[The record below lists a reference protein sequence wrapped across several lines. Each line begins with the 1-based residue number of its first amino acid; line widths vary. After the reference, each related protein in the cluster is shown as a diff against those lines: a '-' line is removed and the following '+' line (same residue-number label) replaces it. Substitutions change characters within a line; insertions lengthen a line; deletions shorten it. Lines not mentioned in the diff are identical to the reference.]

1 MRFGIGLILSAI
13 VAFGMLSPSPA
24 RADTM
29 LARGDIL
36 DIQVYPEATL
46 SQQVT
51 ISNDG
56 SISLALLGRII
67 VMGLTITQTQDAIA
81 LGLMRYLRHPLVTVA
96 LHTQAQYDV
105 LVLGDVKT
113 PGRYIVPPGARV
125 SDAIAAAGGLNPI
138 SGPFPTARVSIG
150 DDVKEVSLEGLL
162 RRGDVAENIALP
174 AGSAVYVPGP
184 VVFRVRVFGAVDHP
198 GDVELNS
205 GDRLAVAIAKAGNS
219 PSMNADLNHIHI
231 THTLPNGQ
239 IRVTEVNLYLALKNG
254 DLASDAVL
262 TDDDVVYVPE
272 SAKKTDGVGGILG
285 LARHLFLPF

>member
-1 MRFGIGLILSAI
+1 LVLSAI
-13 VAFGMLSPSPA
+13 IALGLLSPSTA
-24 RADTM
+24 RADTI

-36 DIQVYPEATL
+36 DVQVYPDATL

-51 ISNDG
+51 IADDG

-67 VMGLTITQTQDAIA
+67 VMGLTITQTQQDIA
-81 LGLMRYLRHPLVTVA
+81 NGLMRYLRHPLVSVA
-96 LHTQAQYDV
+96 LHTQAQYDI

-138 SGPFPTARVSIG
+138 NGPYPTARISLG
-150 DDVKEVSLEGLL
+150 TDVKEVSLEGLL
-162 RRGDVAENIALP
+162 RRGDVAQNIPLA
-174 AGSAVYVPGP
+174 AGSAVYIPGP

-219 PSMNADLNHIHI
+219 PSMNADLNHIRI
-231 THTLPNGQ
+231 THTLPDGQ
-239 IRVTEVNLYLALKNG
+239 IHVTEVNLYLALKDG
-254 DLASDAVL
+254 DLASDTPL
-262 TDDDVVYVPE
+262 TSDDIVYVPE
-272 SAKKTDGVGGILG
+272 SAKKSDGIAGVLGI
-285 LARHLFLPF
+285 ARRLFLPF

>member
-1 MRFGIGLILSAI
+1 MRKHRSYLFVIAALGITGLALNRADAPSQHAAGTAAAL
-13 VAFGMLSPSPA
+13 VGARLAADSLSPAPA
-24 RADTM
+24 SAGPGT
-29 LARGDIL
+29 
-36 DIQVYPEATL
+36 
-46 SQQVT
+46 S
-51 ISNDG
+51 
-56 SISLALLGRII
+56 
-67 VMGLTITQTQDAIA
+67 
-81 LGLMRYLRHPLVTVA
+81 TVA
-96 LHTQAQYDV
+96 
-105 LVLGDVKT
+105 
-113 PGRYIVPPGARV
+113 
-125 SDAIAAAGGLNPI
+125 AGVNVAL
-138 SGPFPTARVSIG
+138 T
-150 DDVKEVSLEGLL
+150 SL
-162 RRGDVAENIALP
+162 RLP